1 MIDHEIRIDGPEAIR
16 ERIRRNFDTEKT
28 DGILELVAPPDE
40 VQSVLDDAPVDPSV
54 FRQRPLLDDRHPERH
69 RTIASWLDDF
79 PDVTA
84 VSYEIVDDAYLFS
97 ATIDRGEFQ
106 GEALIWGDTDR
117 VVAVNGPFRLEDE
130 DHQLDVDSYR
140 TQLVGDLL
148 ITVGPGYDVSIDRD
162 ETGNPMAL
170 SITTKLHESK
180 LAPQELYDRMIGVTT
195 YAHTAHLMLHRID
208 DASRQP
214 GIGL

>member
-1 MIDHEIRIDGPEAIR
+1 MIDHEIRIDGPEAVR
-16 ERIRRNFDTEKT
+16 ERIRTSFETEET
-28 DGILELVAPPDE
+28 DGLLEVVAPADE

-54 FRQRPLLDDRHPERH
+54 FRQKPLLDDRHPERH

-84 VSYEIVDDAYLFS
+84 VSYEIVDDAYMFS
-97 ATIDRGEFQ
+97 TTIDRGEFQ
-106 GEALIWGDTDR
+106 GEALVWSDTDR
-117 VVAVNGPFRLEDE
+117 I
-130 DHQLDVDSYR
+130 VD
-140 TQLVGDLL
+140 
-148 ITVGPGYDVSIDRD
+148 PGYDVSVDRD
-162 ETGNPMAL
+162 ATGHPIAL

-208 DASRQP
+208 EASRQP
-214 GIGL
+214 GIGP